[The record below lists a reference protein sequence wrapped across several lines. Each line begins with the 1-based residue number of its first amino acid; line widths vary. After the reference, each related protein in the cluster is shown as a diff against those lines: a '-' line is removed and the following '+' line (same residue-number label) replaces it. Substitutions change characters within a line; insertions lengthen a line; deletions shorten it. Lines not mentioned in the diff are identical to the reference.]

1 MASKTRQVLLEQVGA
16 AARANQTA
24 VDALDEAAAAA
35 LGINRTDLRCIDI
48 LLQEPEGAAIP
59 ARLAERLGISTGSV
73 TALLDRLER
82 AGYLTRSADPRDRRK
97 VTITP
102 TKTLREHVA
111 GIWGPIAEEGA
122 QLLAGYSI
130 DDLRVVLD
138 FMERSRRLQDQ
149 HVTRIRALRLVP
161 SLRTGRARS

>member
-1 MASKTRQVLLEQVGA
+1 MASKARQALLEQVGA
-16 AARANQTA
+16 TVRANQTA

-48 LLQEPEGAAIP
+48 LLQEPERSAIP
-59 ARLAERLGISTGSV
+59 TRLAERLGISTGSV

-82 AGYLTRSADPRDRRK
+82 VGYLMRSADPHDRRK

-111 GIWGPIAEEGA
+111 AIWGPIAEEGV
-122 QLLAGYSI
+122 QLLAGYSV
-130 DDLRVVLD
+130 DDLTVVMD
-138 FMERSRRLQDQ
+138 FMERSRRLQDE
-149 HVTRIRALRLVP
+149 HVTRIRALRLAP
-161 SLRTGRARS
+161 RQRRGRARS